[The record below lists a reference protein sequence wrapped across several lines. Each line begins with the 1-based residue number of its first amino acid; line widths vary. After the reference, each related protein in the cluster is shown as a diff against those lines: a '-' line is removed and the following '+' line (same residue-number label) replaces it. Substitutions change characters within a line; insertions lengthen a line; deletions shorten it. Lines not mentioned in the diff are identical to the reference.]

1 VGNLPVLA
9 AKHCLHA
16 TQKNGSKEPALLS
29 RSQPFSTFFSRF
41 RLLFL
46 VSSKTLS
53 DVVLPPFNLDVKGT
67 YIAIKKTAYYIFAE
81 PHFLLLNVGISIM
94 VHYFFKLIS
103 VNDITDYLSS
113 SYDS

>member
-53 DVVLPPFNLDVKGT
+53 DVVLPPFNLDVKG
-67 YIAIKKTAYYIFAE
+67 I
-81 PHFLLLNVGISIM
+81 
-94 VHYFFKLIS
+94 
-103 VNDITDYLSS
+103 
-113 SYDS
+113 